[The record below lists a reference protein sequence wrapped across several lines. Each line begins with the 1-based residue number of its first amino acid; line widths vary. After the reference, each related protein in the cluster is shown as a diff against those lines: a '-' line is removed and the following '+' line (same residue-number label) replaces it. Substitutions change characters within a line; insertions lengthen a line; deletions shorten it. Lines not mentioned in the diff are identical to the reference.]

1 MDPTPTSQDTP
12 IISRNPGDIKRDN
25 GNLTDLTFPISQ
37 NSPIFDLNGSKDDNR
52 NLNVLT
58 APTSQDMP
66 VNRDSNNDN
75 NNNNGENL
83 TDIRTGFEA
92 SRTFLIDEL
101 YYLRQQAKKL
111 NIEEVNSGKERYNDF
126 LPNHLQSE
134 INYLRE
140 GNENKNSVIK
150 VFFNN
155 IDVFFLSETKL
166 DETFLINQFQTEGY
180 KNFRLDRNCYLG
192 GVSMYVNQ
200 V

>member
-1 MDPTPTSQDTP
+1 
-12 IISRNPGDIKRDN
+12 
-25 GNLTDLTFPISQ
+25 
-37 NSPIFDLNGSKDDNR
+37 
-52 NLNVLT
+52 
-58 APTSQDMP
+58 MP

-150 VFFNN
+150 VLLENEKLLIHGPSPNPGKPTGKCNSENEISPEPEFISPKKYAKQTTLNTHALIIENRF
-155 IDVFFLSETKL
+155 DVLSASGDEDCNKSVSTPVKPLKQRPKEGLNRAKKQPSFFLT
-166 DETFLINQFQTEGY
+166 Q
-180 KNFRLDRNCYLG
+180 C
-192 GVSMYVNQ
+192 
-200 V
+200 